1 MWFIRISFGIGNV
14 LFVLSVVRSW
24 LKRSLYLRMISYIV
38 SSVTESCS
46 LRSVVDVLKL
56 LLVKRFN
63 DYLWG
68 YKDIELVRK
77 IFLNEIVKISIVYV

>member
-38 SSVTESCS
+38 LSVTESCS

-68 YKDIELVRK
+68 YKDIELV
-77 IFLNEIVKISIVYV
+77 